1 MVGIFRTNI
10 STQLDKNSVIEAIYT
25 NFNVSTC
32 SIDMEDCD
40 KVLRIVAQQAPIE
53 EKLVISFLQQMGY
66 QCDILD

>member
-10 STQLDKNSVIEAIYT
+10 STQLEKNSVIQAICA

-53 EKLVISFLQQMGY
+53 EKLVINFLQQMGY

>member
-10 STQLDKNSVIEAIYT
+10 STQLEKNSVIQAICT

-32 SIDMEDCD
+32 SIDIEDCD
-40 KVLRIVAQQAPIE
+40 KVLRIVAQQTPIE
-53 EKLVISFLQQMGY
+53 EKLVIIFLQQMGY